1 MDASGD
7 RAVSIQVGDRVRQ
20 LRLARGRS
28 LRELARASSLSANA
42 LSLIERGMS
51 SPSVSTLYRVADG
64 LGVPISTLFQE
75 EEKRSPVVFC
85 KATARVRLPI
95 PRGLWEGLG
104 GESFE
109 GRVEPL
115 LLTLE
120 SGGSSG
126 PDGMIH
132 TGHEFVYCL
141 RGRLEY
147 QVEGDPFELEP
158 GDSLLFRAFRRHRWR
173 NPGPAVVQ
181 AIIVLSGFDE
191 AEWPGQTHRQLE
203 GTNVASESEAG
214 SS

>member
-1 MDASGD
+1 MDLDEG
-7 RAVSIQVGDRVRQ
+7 RAVSIQVGDRIRQ
-20 LRLARGRS
+20 LRLARGLS

-42 LSLIERGMS
+42 LSLIERGIS

-64 LGVPISTLFQE
+64 LSVSISGLFQTSE
-75 EEKRSPVVFC
+75 TRSPVVLC
-85 KATARVRLPI
+85 RASGRVRLPI

-126 PDGMIH
+126 SDGMIH

-147 QVEGDPFELEP
+147 QVEGDHFALEA
-158 GDSLLFRAFRRHRWR
+158 GDSLLFRAYQRHRWR
-173 NPGPAVVQ
+173 NPGPAVTQ

-191 AEWPGQTHRQLE
+191 GERPGESHRRME
-203 GTNVASESEAG
+203 GPTDSESTPAG
-214 SS
+214 